1 MSQEI
6 GFKTLILYLSSVAL
20 ALFYLIYM
28 PWTAMSAFTMNVGV
42 LWLYYFTLVLGLLFP
57 LYYAIEKENMAW
69 YVLGL
74 SIILNSV
81 ILMME
86 PGNWLIP
93 GVMTLLVGLL
103 FFLGPILERMMANN
117 WDLIKNLLHI
127 LRGLFIILAVGA
139 YANWD
144 LDAFIGNTS
153 FNHAM
158 PQFLF
163 MGGGLFVAFGIIL
176 FAYGLFKLL
185 AGYTGEMLGGY
196 FEDLGKV
203 FYILMVLVFLLGITF
218 NVSYYAG
225 INHWLAVSFPTP
237 IEFFSFMA
245 GIGWSNLGAI
255 LLLIL
260 YIYGMLRIVKKFE

>member
-1 MSQEI
+1 MQP
-6 GFKTLILYLSSVAL
+6 A
-20 ALFYLIYM
+20 YLI
-28 PWTAMSAFTMNVGV
+28 S
-42 LWLYYFTLVLGLLFP
+42 
-57 LYYAIEKENMAW
+57 
-69 YVLGL
+69 
-74 SIILNSV
+74 
-81 ILMME
+81 
-86 PGNWLIP
+86 
-93 GVMTLLVGLL
+93 GVMTLLVGLF

-127 LRGLFIILAVGA
+127 LKGLFIILAVGA

-144 LDAFIGNTS
+144 LDAFIGNMS

-176 FAYGLFKLL
+176 FAYGLFKIL
-185 AGYTGEMLGGY
+185 AGYTGDMIGGY
-196 FEDLGKV
+196 FEDLSKV

-225 INHWLAVSFPTP
+225 INHWGAASFPTP
-237 IEFFSFMA
+237 IEFFSFMWA
-245 GIGWSNLGAI
+245 IGLSNLGAI

-260 YIYGMLRIVKKFE
+260 YIYGMFRIVKKFE